1 MDYISHQQTELSF
14 YAGAVV
20 INWRVGQT
28 STHELDWTVGN
39 AALLVAISGYLDTT
53 ALLQKD
59 Y

>member
-1 MDYISHQQTELSF
+1 MDYISHQQKELSF

-28 STHELDWTVGN
+28 STHELDSTVEY
-39 AALLVAISGYLDTT
+39 AALLVLISGYLDTM
-53 ALLQKD
+53 AMLQK